1 MIGLWKY
8 VFMNNPIKFFGGD
21 NKTKFVPGINIS
33 LNGEIYITAIISM
46 HYEETNETIFF
57 YIAFAKKTIEDSNK
71 ENLKVIKNTLPNKSG
86 NPKSFKK

>member
-33 LNGEIYITAIISM
+33 LNGEIYKTAIISM
-46 HYEETNETIFF
+46 HYEETN
-57 YIAFAKKTIEDSNK
+57 
-71 ENLKVIKNTLPNKSG
+71 
-86 NPKSFKK
+86 